1 MRNLYKK
8 KLFTCNLFGNYL
20 KNALFAFFCL
30 LCLDSFSQET
40 VITGVVKDQTGISL
54 PGVSVSVKGTTSG
67 VSTNESGIFSI
78 KVPNPQS
85 TLVFRYLGFKTKEQA
100 VGTNNNLTIILQ
112 ESINDLTEVV
122 VVGYGEQK
130 KSTLTGAIGT
140 VSSKE
145 ILKSPTSNV
154 TNSLVGRVAGLTAV
168 QQGGQ
173 PGNNAAVI
181 NIRGAATYGNT
192 GAIVIVDGIERAS
205 FGDIDPNEIET
216 VSVLKDASS
225 TAIFGIKGANGVII
239 VTTKQGKEGKPR
251 ISYSGNTSMQTY
263 TGIPKAV
270 SSYDNAFLMNEA
282 DRNDSRAETW
292 TAEELQKFKD
302 GSDPYGYPD
311 VNWFEYV
318 TRKAYLQT
326 QHNVNVSGGTKL
338 IKYFTSV
345 GYLFEDGIFKK
356 FDSPYGFS
364 TTPSYTR
371 YNFRSNIDLN
381 LTKNL
386 QVSVR
391 LGGRLGQRYQ
401 PAGLGGNAFAY
412 DNVEG
417 MISRILQTPSFA
429 YPVFLADGR
438 IAQNADVGTNIW
450 NPLAVITRFGTRVDD
465 ANTIESTFNINYKLD
480 GITKGLSFKS
490 VFGYDSYFTSNARR
504 NANWAAYRQDR
515 RTGEITLD
523 IARTRDEPLS
533 GIISTSSGNIN
544 SNIQLGFNYN
554 RSFGSHNVSSV
565 LLATRQI
572 NQVEGTGL
580 FAAPRASEGIV
591 NRTTYNYKEKYFAE
605 FNMAY
610 NGSEAFAPGFQY
622 GFFPAFSGGWNLSKE
637 NFLKEVTWIDNL
649 KIRGSYGLVG
659 NDQVNSPNRFLFLTD
674 FSVQNGGIGFGLPTS
689 VVTSPTVI
697 VTGNA
702 EGNPLITWETG
713 TKRNIGFESSFFKNS
728 LSLTVDLFDETRRS
742 ILTPKISGQVIYGLN
757 YPALNIGE
765 VYNKGYE
772 VELSYRNNIGK
783 LDYGLNTQVSFARNN
798 IITRDEP
805 INTPANRLQ
814 AGNRVGQ
821 FYGFTTLGF
830 YESLA
835 DINSYLPTTL
845 GPRIPGDIKYKDIDG
860 DGVITADD
868 TSPIGFSRLPEYTYS
883 FAPSLSYKG
892 VSLSVLFQG
901 VANVSSDV
909 ILTEQN
915 NGYQLYDHHLER
927 WTPETAA
934 TATWPAL
941 HARGNGSSNYRLNDF
956 LLQNAAYLKI
966 RNTELSWNL
975 PQKWVSSL
983 KLNSLRVFLN
993 GQNLYTWTKFKFY
1006 LDPENINANNG
1017 NFSRQSVYPT
1027 SRVYNL
1033 GLNVTL

>member
-8 KLFTCNLFGNYL
+8 KHLTRNLFGNYF
-20 KNALFAFFCL
+20 KNAFCAFLCL
-30 LCLDSFSQET
+30 LSLNLFSQET
-40 VITGVVKDQTGISL
+40 VITGVVKDQMGVSL
-54 PGVSVSVKGTTSG
+54 PGVSVAVKGTTSG
-67 VSTNESGIFSI
+67 VVTNTSGIFSI
-78 KVPNPQS
+78 KVPNRQA
-85 TLVFRYLGFKTKEQA
+85 TLVFRYLGFETKEQII
-100 VGTNNNLTIILQ
+100 GNNNNFNITLQ
-112 ESINDLTEVV
+112 ESINALTEVV

-130 KSTLTGAIGT
+130 KSTLTGAIST
-140 VSSKE
+140 INSKE

-154 TNSLVGRVAGLTAV
+154 TNSLVGRVTGLSAV

-181 NIRGAATYGNT
+181 NIRGASTYGNT

-216 VSVLKDASS
+216 ISVLKDASS

-239 VTTKQGKEGKPR
+239 VTTKSGKEGKPR
-251 ISYSGNTSMQTY
+251 ISYSGNTSMQSY
-263 TGIPKAV
+263 TGIPQAV
-270 SSYDNAFLMNEA
+270 SAFDNAFLMNEA
-282 DRNDSRAETW
+282 DRNDGRTETW

-311 VNWFEYV
+311 VNWFKYV

-345 GYLFEDGIFKK
+345 GYLFEDGIFKE
-356 FDSPYGFS
+356 FDSPYGFR

-371 YNFRSNIDLN
+371 YNFRSNLDLN

-391 LGGRLGQRYQ
+391 LGGRLGRRYQ
-401 PAGLGGNAFAY
+401 PAGLGGNSFAY

-429 YPVFLADGR
+429 YPVTLADGR
-438 IAQNADVGTNIW
+438 IAQNADVGTNVW
-450 NPLAVITRFGTRVDD
+450 NPLAVITRFGTRNDD
-465 ANTIESTFNINYKLD
+465 ANTIESNFNFNYKLD
-480 GITKGLSFKS
+480 AITKGLSFKGI
-490 VFGYDSYFTSNARR
+490 FGYDSYFTSNARR

-515 RTGEITLD
+515 RTGVITLD
-523 IARTRDEPLS
+523 GSRNRDEPLS
-533 GIISTSSGNIN
+533 GIISSSSGNIN
-544 SNIQLGFNYN
+544 SNIQLGFNYA
-554 RSFGSHNVSSV
+554 RSFGKHNVSGI
-565 LLATRQI
+565 LLATRQL
-572 NQVEGTGL
+572 NQIEGTGL
-580 FAAPRASEGIV
+580 DAAPRASEGIV
-591 NRTTYNYKEKYFAE
+591 SRSTYNYDEKYFVE
-605 FNMAY
+605 FNASY
-610 NGSEAFAPGFQY
+610 NGSEAFAPGYQY
-622 GFFPAFSGGWNLSKE
+622 GFFPAISAGWNVSRAD
-637 NFLKEVTWIDNL
+637 FLKNVKWLDNL
-649 KIRGSYGLVG
+649 KIRGSYGQVG
-659 NDQVNSPNRFLFLTD
+659 NDNISGVGRFPFLSD
-674 FSVQNGGIGFGLPTS
+674 FSIQNGGSVFGLPNS
-689 VVTSPTVI
+689 VVGSPI
-697 VTGNA
+697 VVVSNNR
-702 EGNPLITWETG
+702 EGNGLITWETG
-713 TKRNIGFESSFFKNS
+713 TKRNIGLESRFFKSS
-728 LSLTVDLFDETRRS
+728 LELNIDFFDETRTS
-742 ILTPKISGQVIYGLN
+742 ILTPKNSGQVIYGLN

-772 VELSYRNNIGK
+772 VELNYRNKIGEVS
-783 LDYGLNTQVSFARNN
+783 YSLNTQVSFARNR
-798 IITRDEP
+798 IISRDEP
-805 INTPANRLQ
+805 VNTPSNRLQ

-830 YESLA
+830 YQSQA
-835 DINSYLPTTL
+835 DIDGYLPTTL
-845 GPRIPGDIKYKDIDG
+845 GLRIPGDLKYKDIDG

-883 FAPSLSYKG
+883 VSPSLGYKG
-892 VSLSVLFQG
+892 FTFSILFQG

-915 NGYQLYDHHLER
+915 NGFQIYEHQLER
-927 WTPETAA
+927 WTPQTAE

-941 HARGNGSSNYRLNDF
+941 HTRNSTSGNYRLNDF
-956 LLQNAAYLKI
+956 FLQDAAYLKI
-966 RNTELSWNL
+966 RNLEFAYSF
-975 PQKWVSSL
+975 PDKWLRPL
-983 KLNSLRVFLN
+983 KLNGLRIALS
-993 GQNLYTWTKFKFY
+993 GQNLFTWTKYKFN

-1027 SRVYNL
+1027 AKIYNL